1 MKAYEFANKT
11 LKLTERA
18 VPDPSDNEVLIRVKA
33 AGVNRPDI
41 FQRLGAY
48 PPPKGVTDIPGLE
61 VSGIVELPD
70 MAGNFKKGDAV
81 VALVAGGG
89 YAEYVTAPIQQVLP
103 LPRGLNFIQGAGLPE
118 TFFTVWTNLFDS
130 GHLEEG
136 EKLLIHGGSSGI
148 GTTAIQMAKFYD
160 CTVFITAGTDEKC
173 AFCRD
178 IGADF
183 VINYKDRDF
192 VEVIQD
198 KSPVG
203 VHVILDMVGGD
214 YYARNIACLA
224 PFGRLVSI
232 AMLQGKKG
240 EVDIPTIMRKRLT
253 LTGSTLRARSPI
265 EKGKIAQALK
275 QNIWPALESGEIKP
289 VIDTVFDF
297 YDEAELAHQ
306 KMMERGP
313 IGKYILSLV

>member
-1 MKAYEFANKT
+1 M
-11 LKLTERA
+11 
-18 VPDPSDNEVLIRVKA
+18 
-33 AGVNRPDI
+33 
-41 FQRLGAY
+41 
-48 PPPKGVTDIPGLE
+48 
-61 VSGIVELPD
+61 
-70 MAGNFKKGDAV
+70 
-81 VALVAGGG
+81 
-89 YAEYVTAPIQQVLP
+89 
-103 LPRGLNFIQGAGLPE
+103 
-118 TFFTVWTNLFDS
+118 
-130 GHLEEG
+130 
-136 EKLLIHGGSSGI
+136 
-148 GTTAIQMAKFYD
+148 
-160 CTVFITAGTDEKC
+160 
-173 AFCRD
+173 
-178 IGADF
+178 
-183 VINYKDRDF
+183 
-192 VEVIQD
+192 
-198 KSPVG
+198 
-203 VHVILDMVGGD
+203 DMVGGD